1 MEKVPAMRK
10 DKCKKRDSVCQIGCA
25 TNTMEW
31 SKATQAN
38 WRSPLAAKTKSKSK
52 RKTTGVDQRLVKALA
67 HPLRVQ
73 ILMILN
79 ERMASPNELSK
90 ELDEGLSQVSYHVK
104 VLKDFECIEM
114 VKTEPRRGA
123 VEHYYRATARAFF
136 TDAEYQHLPDSIK
149 PGATAAVMRMMME
162 DVSNALDGGTFTARD
177 DMHLS
182 WTPGVV
188 DEQGWEESVD
198 LVNETLDRA
207 LAIHAASAK
216 RLAKS
221 RDEGIPATVVLMNF
235 EGLSPEAKSKLGTK
249 KSKTK
254 RSPKKA

>member
-1 MEKVPAMRK
+1 
-10 DKCKKRDSVCQIGCA
+10 
-25 TNTMEW
+25 MEW
-31 SKATQAN
+31 LKAATTIRGVA
-38 WRSPLAAKTKSKSK
+38 LAAKTKTKNK
-52 RKTTGVDQRLVKALA
+52 KQTGMDQRLVKALA

-90 ELDEGLSQVSYHVK
+90 ELEEGLSQVSYHVK

-123 VEHYYRATARAFF
+123 VEHYYRATTRAFF
-136 TDAEYQHLPDSIK
+136 TDVDYKHLPESIK
-149 PGATAAVMRMMME
+149 PGATAAVMSMLME
-162 DVSNALDGGTFTARD
+162 DVSTSLEGGTFTSRD

-188 DEQGWEESVD
+188 DEQGWDELVD
-198 LVNETLDRA
+198 LVNETLERV
-207 LAIHAASAK
+207 IKVHEGSAK

-221 RDEGIPATVVLMNF
+221 GEDGIPATAVLMNF
-235 EGLSPEAKSKLGTK
+235 ESLPAEAKSSQKGK
-249 KSKTK
+249 KGKA
-254 RSPKKA
+254 KKPAKV